1 MIFLLI
7 EDWVRSMRSVL
18 ILFLLFTF
26 FLTSLPIHSLLTSK
40 THRIAKEEDIV
51 AQKVEWGLNISFPP
65 SVDWSLYPVLGRNLD
80 EDAYLE
86 IIIVSNNS
94 VLCVDGAS
102 GDIQWI
108 AQINLSYRFEI
119 APQEVLAETISG
131 EHPIL
136 IITDNNSVFAIDAVN
151 GTILWKIFLGERIYS
166 LGIIGKYVLVA
177 TNQRILWI
185 RSGSVV
191 ESLSFNSSIRTFIVR
206 QNIVVVSA
214 DGEIFD
220 VGLEGIRRRF
230 SIGANCTLRLVSII
244 DVDLDDELEIVL
256 PLKNKT
262 VIIVDVEEF
271 VVEYS
276 VVLPKEPL
284 IYAFGSINKNSI
296 HDGAFIVGDNLI
308 LLLDLADISIVDMDI
323 KFSKLGYDEYFDV
336 LCELY
341 MLICDFNRD
350 CSGVI
355 LVGIP
360 TVGILAIIVSPGV
373 LSYYK
378 YFVAEEPAYEFFD
391 SVYIVDYNGDRYWD
405 AIVAGSLAPNMGN
418 IRFVNGSS
426 LSQTLSLREE
436 YLGQLG
442 YTVSP
447 PILIDDID
455 KDGCLELVGAT
466 WVEESKEFMRSII
479 AYELTDTKY
488 IYASLHQ
495 GGIYSQVAEDN
506 DIDFLPNDMENAIG
520 TDQKSWDTDG
530 DTLPDGWEY
539 LNDLDPLDPADAASD
554 LDNDGLNNTMEFIFR
569 GDPWNSDTDDD
580 GLDDFDEMQIGTDLR
595 LDDTDGDGYSDG
607 YEVSHGS
614 DPLNPNDHP
623 TPFIERYWWVLIV
636 LVVAVV
642 SVVFFLRRIAPRRG

>member
-1 MIFLLI
+1 
-7 EDWVRSMRSVL
+7 MRSALV
-18 ILFLLFTF
+18 LFLL
-26 FLTSLPIHSLLTSK
+26 LALSLARLPIHSLPTSE
-40 THRIAKEEDIV
+40 THRIAEEEGIV
-51 AQKVEWGLNISFPP
+51 TQKVEWELNISFPP

-119 APQEVLAETISG
+119 APQEVLAETMSG

-136 IITDNNSVFAIDAVN
+136 IITDNSSVFAIDTVD

-244 DVDLDDELEIVL
+244 DVDLDDKLEIVL

-296 HDGAFIVGDNLI
+296 SDGAFIVGDNLI

-350 CSGVI
+350 CSGDI

-378 YFVAEEPAYEFFD
+378 YFIAEEPAYEFFD

-436 YLGQLG
+436 YLSQFG
-442 YTVSP
+442 YIVSP

-455 KDGCLELVGAT
+455 KDGCLELVGTT
-466 WVEESKEFMRSII
+466 WAEGSKGSMRSII
-479 AYELTDTKY
+479 AYELADIKH
-488 IYASLHQ
+488 IYASLRQ
-495 GGIYSQVAEDN
+495 GDIYSQVAEDS
-506 DIDFLPNDMENAIG
+506 DIDFLPDVMENAIG

-539 LNDLDPLDPADAASD
+539 LNNLDPLDSVDAAFD
-554 LDNDGLNNTMEFIFR
+554 LDSDGLNNTMEFIFA
-569 GDPWNSDTDDD
+569 GDPWNSDTDND
-580 GLDDFDEMQIGTDLR
+580 GLSDHDEAQIGTSLR
-595 LDDTDGDGYSDG
+595 LNDTDGDGYSDG
-607 YEVSHGS
+607 YEVSHGTNPL
-614 DPLNPNDHP
+614 DPDDYPVS
-623 TPFIERYWWVLIV
+623 FVRKYWWALAICT
-636 LVVAVV
+636 VAIIAI
-642 SVVFFLRRIAPRRG
+642 VVFFYKHKVFCGK